1 MSFGLTL
8 LVYPVNGVNGCEY
21 SLSFA
26 FAAAGTELE
35 NNPSI
40 TGCCALSPS
49 RKNPRTVSP
58 GEIFGGFPLPA
69 LPEPA
74 SGDFNTCAQGNSS
87 FFSSISF
94 SG

>member
-1 MSFGLTL
+1 MSLD
-8 LVYPVNGVNGCEY
+8 
-21 SLSFA
+21 

-35 NNPSI
+35 KTPSM
-40 TGCCALSPS
+40 TGCCATSPS

-58 GEIFGGFPLPA
+58 GDIFGGLPLPA

-87 FFSSISF
+87 FFNSISS